1 MKTNMKTNEEKEHHT
16 FIVSEAGIPWEIG
29 PGFLKMV
36 GDNTVPKD
44 DESRAR
50 MTMTILSGAE
60 SITEEEALQIRAERN
75 AEARQLREEAT
86 RKEKELKPGKDTT

>member
-1 MKTNMKTNEEKEHHT
+1 MKTNEEKEHHT

-36 GDNTVPKD
+36 GAAEPKD
-44 DESRAR
+44 NGSRAR

-60 SITEEEALQIRAERN
+60 SITEEEALQIRAEIN
-75 AEARQLREEAT
+75 AEARQLRE
-86 RKEKELKPGKDTT
+86 KELKAGKDTT

>member
-1 MKTNMKTNEEKEHHT
+1 MKEEEKEYHK
-16 FIVSEAGIPWEIG
+16 FIVSEEGIPWEIG

-36 GDNTVPKD
+36 GAAEPQD

-75 AEARQLREEAT
+75 AEARKLREEEA
-86 RKEKELKPGKDTT
+86 RKEKELKHEIQRRNT

>member
-1 MKTNMKTNEEKEHHT
+1 MKEEEKEHHK

-36 GDNTVPKD
+36 GAAEPKD

-60 SITEEEALQIRAERN
+60 SVTEEEALRIRAERN
-75 AEARQLREEAT
+75 AEARKLREEAA
-86 RKEKELKPGKDTT
+86 RKEKKPKPGKDTT

>member
-1 MKTNMKTNEEKEHHT
+1 MKTNEEKEHHT

-36 GDNTVPKD
+36 GAAEPKD

-75 AEARQLREEAT
+75 AEARQLREEAA
-86 RKEKELKPGKDTT
+86 REEKELKPGKETT

>member
-1 MKTNMKTNEEKEHHT
+1 MKEEEKKYHT

-36 GDNTVPKD
+36 GAAEPKD

-75 AEARQLREEAT
+75 AEARKLREEED

>member
-1 MKTNMKTNEEKEHHT
+1 MKEEEKKYHK

-60 SITEEEALQIRAERN
+60 SITEEEALQIRAERKRK
-75 AEARQLREEAT
+75 AEAEN
-86 RKEKELKPGKDTT
+86 RKETKK